1 MKNTLLIT
9 LSFFYLLLS
18 CENKQG
24 ILPDATA
31 QSPSNTPDRE
41 IIDLSHAYSDKTVYW
56 VTAKE
61 FKLDTVFKGFTEKGY
76 YYCTNN
82 FSTAEHGG
90 THIDAPIHFVE
101 NGQSVD
107 EIPLENLIGPA
118 IKIDVSSKALQN
130 SDYLIRIDDITAW
143 EHSEKIKIPKGSIVL
158 LETGYSAYYP
168 NKIKYMGTEERGE
181 AAVKEL
187 HFPGLSKE
195 AAQWLVEERD
205 IHAIGIDTPSIDYG
219 QSEFFE
225 SHIILLSQ
233 NIPIF
238 ENLNNLNQIPS
249 KDFEIIALP
258 MKIQKGSGAP
268 LRIVAVL
275 NQ

>member
-76 YYCTNN
+76 YYCANN